1 MMQLTRIALV
11 QWHLFA
17 REDLDVAG
25 DTAILGKNR
34 SGKSTLIDLIQAVMT
49 GGSRR
54 YYRFNRSAGESGSRR
69 SERSLR
75 GYCLGQLNEHDFLRD
90 EAVTHIALVF
100 EDVDGGRPPVTVGL
114 CLEATLQEDAQ
125 IVGRY
130 VAPGVRINTDLLV
143 EQLPGGHQRSAP
155 WTMVRERLEQACAA
169 QDSALIK
176 PDSPKNHIREY
187 MRLLF
192 TGRRPTNADRFA
204 RAFVMALSF
213 EDMRSVE
220 GFVRS
225 FLLEENDIDIGELR
239 ESIQRYRDIQK
250 DIHELERRLEALR
263 ELQEMVTRF
272 TVLLE
277 HEEVARGTERLAG
290 LIEAGAA
297 LVANVAE
304 KRLKGTTLEAVNRE
318 ITQYDAELALI
329 AEEQDSLRDQLA
341 ARDAASQRSVVASQ
355 LKTLDHERNAVV
367 TRLQSRFLAVAR
379 AAGLLDHKDQ
389 LAPLKIGA
397 LIQALQAIQTSTA
410 DLSPPVWPRDPAEME
425 RLIDTAR
432 QAALAN
438 LPKVIERRDEAI
450 TWRGKIQHD
459 VSELKERLERARAGV
474 IALDER
480 TSRLMAA
487 LEREGMRPRA
497 LCQVAEVVDEDW
509 REAAEALF
517 GRDREAIIVDPEHA
531 ARAVE
536 ILRGSRDTYRG
547 CRVVN
552 SRRLASLSQQAQP
565 GTLASVLS
573 SDDPLAMAFIVYR
586 SGGIRLAE
594 TQADLL
600 DGSGRAIMRDGAYN
614 NGMVIEV
621 LRTGELKI
629 GRAAAPLMLS
639 ELARQID
646 EQRGLIATHDAVARF
661 HDDIAKRLE
670 GLSSPVEEE
679 DRLEA
684 LSIAIDQY
692 DEKRTDLHKRL
703 ERIAATIDPALQA
716 AIERAKVRESSLKED
731 MKDLLTQRGT
741 LNAEL
746 AGVDARLGAGE
757 GIPGSRMCLRT
768 RRALFRERACSLAQL
783 PPLREAYA
791 AEGGRMPADIMR
803 RMGRRAEEARDA
815 YRASEADI
823 REALGHYRASFDST
837 APVAIQDRIVAE
849 VKPWVSSNVAALED
863 NELIRYRAQA
873 DEAAEQIGRLFRTA
887 FIHELNTRF
896 NTMKTEFDNLA
907 RALKARPLHGEIYT
921 LHARPKEEFA
931 ALHRLARESESDEHV
946 FGALFGR
953 GEPRDAEH
961 ARALAEVERLLGDEA
976 LDFSAYQDYRNYFTF
991 DLRMQDIAKGRQTSY
1006 DRRRG
1011 VASGAERQVPYYVII
1026 GAALSSIYHGARRQY
1041 DREDLG
1047 LGLAVFDEAFSK
1059 MDGPNQRTL
1068 LDFYDDIGLQV
1079 VIAAPSE
1086 KRAVV
1091 WENLDTLVD
1100 VFRHG
1105 DSATAETVVIKAHA
1119 RTQMRAANPEH
1130 LTDTE
1135 LAASLEQ
1142 APSDAAE

>member
-17 REDLDVAG
+17 REDLDVSG

-100 EDVDGGRPPVTVGL
+100 EDSNGVRPPVSVGL
-114 CLEATLQEDAQ
+114 CLEANLQEDAQ

-130 VAPGVRINTDLLV
+130 VAPGVRIDTDLLV
-143 EQLPGGHQRSAP
+143 EQLSGGQQRSAP
-155 WTMVRERLEQACAA
+155 WTVVRERLERAC
-169 QDSALIK
+169 SASDTTLIK

-213 EDMRSVE
+213 EDMRSIE
-220 GFVRS
+220 GFVHS

-263 ELQEMVTRF
+263 ALQEMVARF
-272 TVLLE
+272 TAMLE
-277 HEEVARGTERLAG
+277 REEIARGTERLAG

-297 LVANVAE
+297 LIANVEEA
-304 KRLKGTTLEAVNRE
+304 RSKGAALEEVSRE
-318 ITQYDAELALI
+318 IAQYDRELALLS
-329 AEEQDSLRDQLA
+329 EEQDSLRDQLA
-341 ARDAASQRSVVASQ
+341 AQDAASQRSVVANQ
-355 LKTLDHERNAVV
+355 LKTIDHERSAVI
-367 TRLQSRFLAVAR
+367 TRLQGRFLGAAR
-379 AAGLLDHKDQ
+379 AVSLLDQKDR

-397 LIQALQAIQTSTA
+397 LIQTLETIQVKTA
-410 DLSPPVWPRDPAEME
+410 GLVPPVWPRDPAEME

-432 QAALAN
+432 HAAIAN

-450 TWRGKIQHD
+450 TWRRTIQQT
-459 VSELKERLERARAGV
+459 VNELTERLNRARDGV
-474 IALDER
+474 IALHDH
-480 TSRLMAA
+480 TSRLIAV
-487 LEREGMRPRA
+487 LEKEGMRPRT
-497 LCQVAEVVDEDW
+497 LCQVDEVVDEEW

-517 GRDREAIIVDPEHA
+517 ARDREAIIVDAEHA
-531 ARAVE
+531 SRAVE
-536 ILRGSRDTYRG
+536 ILRGSRDSYRG
-547 CRVVN
+547 CRIVN
-552 SRRLASLSQQAQP
+552 SRRLATLTQQAQP
-565 GTLASVLS
+565 GTLASTLS
-573 SDDPLAMAFIVYR
+573 SQDPLVMAFIVFR
-586 SGGIRLAE
+586 AGGIRLAE
-594 TQADLL
+594 TQAELL
-600 DGSGRAIMRDGAYN
+600 DGGGRAIMRDGAYN
-614 NGMVIEV
+614 NGMVVEV
-621 LRTGELKI
+621 LRALDLKI
-629 GRAAAPLMLS
+629 GRAAAPLMQT
-639 ELARQID
+639 ELARQIE
-646 EQRGLIATHDAVARF
+646 EQRGLIATHHEAALF

-670 GLSSPVEEE
+670 AFTTPMDEA

-684 LSIAIDQY
+684 LSITIDRH
-692 DEKRTDLHKRL
+692 DEQRTELQKRL
-703 ERIAATIDPALQA
+703 DRISATIDPALQA
-716 AIERAKVRESSLKED
+716 ALERARAREKALNED
-731 MKDLLTQRGT
+731 KQDFIRQQGKLT
-741 LNAEL
+741 AEL
-746 AGVDARLGAGE
+746 AEIDRRLGGGE
-757 GIPGSRMCLRT
+757 GLPGSRMCIKT
-768 RRALFRERACSLAQL
+768 RRALFRERARNLAQL
-783 PPLREAYA
+783 RPLRHAYA
-791 AEGGRMPADIMR
+791 IERPRSPAEIMR
-803 RMGRRAEEARDA
+803 KMGRRAEEARDA
-815 YRASEADI
+815 YRASEGEI

-837 APVAIQDRIVAE
+837 APVAVQDRIVSE
-849 VKPWVSSNVAALED
+849 VKPWVSSNVSALED

-896 NTMKTEFDNLA
+896 NTMKTELDNLT

-921 LHARPKEEFA
+921 LHAKPKEEFA
-931 ALHRLARESESDEHV
+931 ALHRLARESESDEDL

-953 GEPRDAEH
+953 GEPRDDEH
-961 ARALAEVERLLGDEA
+961 ARALAEVERLLGDDT

-991 DLRMQDIAKGRQTSY
+991 DLRMQDVAKGRQTSY
-1006 DRRRG
+1006 DKRRG

-1041 DREDLG
+1041 EREDLG

-1091 WENLDTLVD
+1091 WENLDTIVD

-1105 DSATAETVVIKAHA
+1105 DSATAEAVVIKAHA

-1130 LTDTE
+1130 LTDIE
-1135 LAASLEQ
+1135 LSAYLEQ

>member
-1 MMQLTRIALV
+1 MMQLTRIVLV

-17 REDLDVAG
+17 REDLDVSG

-54 YYRFNRSAGESGSRR
+54 YYRFNRSAGESGGRR
-69 SERSLR
+69 SERTLR
-75 GYCLGQLNEHDFLRD
+75 GYCLGQLNEHDFLRE

-100 EDVDGGRPPVTVGL
+100 EDPNNVRPPVSVGL
-114 CLEATLQEDAQ
+114 CLEASLQEDAQ

-130 VAPGVRINTDLLV
+130 VAPGVRIDSNLLV
-143 EQLPGGHQRSAP
+143 EALASGHQRSAP
-155 WTMVRERLEQACAA
+155 WPVARERLEQACAA
-169 QDSALIK
+169 KGMALIK

-192 TGRRPTNADRFA
+192 TGRRPTDADRFA

-213 EDMRSVE
+213 EEMRSVE
-220 GFVRS
+220 GFVHS

-239 ESIQRYRDIQK
+239 DSIQRYRDIQK

-263 ELQEMVTRF
+263 ALQALVERF

-277 HEEVARGTERLAG
+277 REDVARGTERLAG

-297 LVANVAE
+297 LIANVRERSE
-304 KRLKGTTLEAVNRE
+304 KRATLDAIARDIE
-318 ITQYDAELALI
+318 QHDAELVLVS
-329 AEEQDSLRDQLA
+329 EEQDSLQAQLA
-341 ARDAASQRSVVASQ
+341 AQDAASQRSVVMSE
-355 LKTLDHERNAVV
+355 LKALEHARNAVAG
-367 TRLQSRFLAVAR
+367 RLQTRFLGVAR
-379 AAGLLDHKDQ
+379 AAALLEHKER
-389 LAPLKIGA
+389 LAPLKIGGLVQA
-397 LIQALQAIQTSTA
+397 LEAIQARSA
-410 DLSPPVWPRDPAEME
+410 DLTPPVWPRDPDEME
-425 RLIDTAR
+425 RLIGAAR
-432 QAALAN
+432 EAANAN
-438 LPKVIERRDEAI
+438 LPKVLERRDEAI
-450 TWRGKIQHD
+450 TWRRTIQQTVD
-459 VSELKERLERARAGV
+459 ELVERLERARVGV
-474 IALDER
+474 IALDNR
-480 TSRLMAA
+480 TSRLMAV
-487 LEREGMRPRA
+487 LESEGMRPRA
-497 LCQVAEVVDEDW
+497 LCQVAEVVDEEW
-509 REAAEALF
+509 REAAEALL

-531 ARAVE
+531 SRAVE
-536 ILRGSRDTYRG
+536 ILRGSRDSYRG

-552 SRRLASLSQQAQP
+552 TRRLAELSQRVEP

-573 SDDPLAMAFIVYR
+573 SDDPLALAFIIFRAGSV
-586 SGGIRLAE
+586 RLAD
-594 TQADLL
+594 TQAELL
-600 DGSGRAIMRDGAYN
+600 GGGRAIMRDGAYN
-614 NGMVIEV
+614 SGVVVEV
-621 LRTGELKI
+621 LRAPDLKI
-629 GRAAAPLMLS
+629 GRAAAPLMQT

-646 EQRGLIATHDAVARF
+646 EQRALIINHRQVEQF
-661 HDDIAKRLE
+661 HDDIAKQLDA
-670 GLSSPVEEE
+670 LIQPVEEL
-679 DRLEA
+679 DRLDR
-684 LSIAIDQY
+684 LSIAIDQF
-692 DEKRTDLHKRL
+692 DGQRTDLQKRL
-703 ERIAATIDPALQA
+703 DRIAATIDPALQA
-716 AIERAKVRESSLKED
+716 ALERARSRLRGLNED
-731 MKDLLTQRGT
+731 KQQLVEQRGLLTGEVAEIDRR
-741 LNAEL
+741 LNA
-746 AGVDARLGAGE
+746 GE
-757 GIPGSRMCLRT
+757 AFPGSRMCLAT
-768 RRALFRERACSLAQL
+768 RRALFRDRVRSRGQLAS
-783 PPLREAYA
+783 LRETYRVQRPRPL
-791 AEGGRMPADIMR
+791 GRVMQDMA
-803 RMGRRAEEARDA
+803 RRAEEARDG
-815 YRASEADI
+815 YRAREGEI

-837 APVAIQDRIVAE
+837 APVGVQGQIISE
-849 VKPWVSSNVAALED
+849 VKPWVSANVTALEG
-863 NELIRYRAQA
+863 NELIRYRSQA

-896 NTMKTEFDNLA
+896 NTLKTELDNLT

-931 ALHRLARESESDEHV
+931 ALHRLARESENDEDV
-946 FGALFGR
+946 FGSLFGR
-953 GEPRDAEH
+953 GTPRDEEQ

-991 DLRMQDIAKGRQTSY
+991 DLRMQDVAKGRETSY

-1041 DREDLG
+1041 DRADLG

-1086 KRAVV
+1086 KRSVV
-1091 WENLDTLVD
+1091 WENLDSIVD

-1135 LAASLEQ
+1135 LAATFDLFR
-1142 APSDAAE
+1142 SDAAE

>member
-17 REDLDVAG
+17 REDLDVSG

-75 GYCLGQLNEHDFLRD
+75 GYCLGQLNEQDFLRD

-100 EDVDGGRPPVTVGL
+100 EDSGGARPPVSVGL

-130 VAPGVRINTDLLV
+130 VAPGVRIDTDLLV
-143 EQLPGGHQRSAP
+143 ERLPGGHQRSAP
-155 WTMVRERLEQACAA
+155 WTIVRERLEQACAA
-169 QDSALIK
+169 KGMECIK

-220 GFVRS
+220 GFVHS

-263 ELQEMVTRF
+263 ALQEMVTRF
-272 TVLLE
+272 TDLLE
-277 HEEVARGTERLAG
+277 REEVARGTERLAG

-297 LVANVAE
+297 LVANVEE
-304 KRLKGTTLEAVNRE
+304 KRQKRATLDTVDRDIA
-318 ITQYDAELALI
+318 QHDAELALLD
-329 AEEQDSLRDQLA
+329 EEQESLRDQLA
-341 ARDAASQRSVVASQ
+341 AQDAASQRSLVAGQ
-355 LKTLDHERNAVV
+355 LKTLDLERNAVV
-367 TRLQSRFLAVAR
+367 ERLRARFLGVAR
-379 AAGLLDHKDQ
+379 AVGLLDYKDQ
-389 LAPLKIGA
+389 LAPLKIGT
-397 LIQALQAIQTSTA
+397 LIQALEVIQTKSA
-410 DLSPPVWPRDPAEME
+410 ELAPPEWPRDPDEME
-425 RLIDTAR
+425 RLIDAAR
-432 QAALAN
+432 QTAIAN
-438 LPKVIERRDEAI
+438 LPKVLERRDEAI
-450 TWRGKIQHD
+450 RWRRTIQQTVD
-459 VSELKERLERARAGV
+459 ELVERLERARVGV
-474 IALDER
+474 IALDDR
-480 TSRLMAA
+480 TSRLMTV
-487 LEREGMRPRA
+487 LENEGMRPRA
-497 LCQVAEVVDEDW
+497 MCQVAEVVDEEW

-531 ARAVE
+531 SRAVE
-536 ILRGSRDTYRG
+536 ILRGSRDSYRG
-547 CRVVN
+547 CRIVN
-552 SRRLASLSQQAQP
+552 TRRLAALSQQVQP
-565 GTLASVLS
+565 GTLASTLS
-573 SDDPLAMAFIVYR
+573 SDDPLVMAFIVFR
-586 SGGIRLAE
+586 AGGIRLAE
-594 TQADLL
+594 TQAELL
-600 DGSGRAIMRDGAYN
+600 DGGRAIMRDGAYN

-621 LRTGELKI
+621 LRAADLKI
-629 GRAAAPLMLS
+629 GRAAAPLMQS
-639 ELARQID
+639 ELARQIE
-646 EQRGLIATHDAVARF
+646 EQHGLIATHREVERF

-670 GLSSPVEEE
+670 AISQPVEEDNRL
-679 DRLEA
+679 DR
-684 LSIAIDQY
+684 LSIAIDQH
-692 DEKRTDLHKRL
+692 DEQRTALQKRL
-703 ERIAATIDPALQA
+703 DRISATIDPALQA
-716 AIERAKVRESSLKED
+716 ALERARARLASLNEDKQELVRQQGK
-731 MKDLLTQRGT
+731 LT
-741 LNAEL
+741 AEL
-746 AGVDARLGAGE
+746 AEIDRRLGGGE
-757 GIPGSRMCLRT
+757 ALPGSRMCLGT
-768 RRALFRERACSLAQL
+768 RRALFRERVRSLVQL
-783 PPLREAYA
+783 PALREAYDA
-791 AEGGRMPADIMR
+791 QRPRPLAEIIR

-815 YRASEADI
+815 YGACAGEI

-837 APVAIQDRIVAE
+837 APVAIQDRIVSE
-849 VKPWVSSNVAALED
+849 VKPWVSANVSALED

-896 NTMKTEFDNLA
+896 NTMKTELDNLT

-931 ALHRLARESESDEHV
+931 ALHRLARESESDEEV

-953 GEPRDAEH
+953 GEPRDEEH
-961 ARALAEVERLLGDEA
+961 ALALAEVERLLSDEA

-991 DLRMQDIAKGRQTSY
+991 DLRMQDVAKGRQTSY

-1086 KRAVV
+1086 KRSVV
-1091 WENLDTLVD
+1091 WENLDTIVD

-1119 RTQMRAANPEH
+1119 RNQMRAANPEH
-1130 LTDTE
+1130 LTDIQ
-1135 LAASLEQ
+1135 LAAALDQ
-1142 APSDAAE
+1142 PNSDAAE